1 MIQNIIYLICAILV
15 SVAIGIFVIFIIFHL
30 KEIKTKTDSIPK
42 YHWSMGVYMND
53 IPQTEQNPLH
63 LSSVPL
69 RVYER
74 GICFNFPVPH
84 IGEEI
89 YGIYRRGKDNFRMTG
104 TVENVCYNTNMDWI
118 TVECKC
124 TEIRKI

>member
-1 MIQNIIYLICAILV
+1 MV
-15 SVAIGIFVIFIIFHL
+15 HL
-30 KEIKTKTDSIPK
+30 KAIKTKTDNIPQK
-42 YHWSMGVYMND
+42 YWNMCVYMND

-74 GICFNFPVPH
+74 GIYFNFPVPR

-89 YGIYRRGKDNFRMTG
+89 YGIYRSGKDNFKMTG
-104 TVENVCYNTNMDWI
+104 TVKNVCYNTNMDCI

-124 TEIRKI
+124 TEIHKI

>member
-1 MIQNIIYLICAILV
+1 MTLSIFCLICAGLFFFALGLF
-15 SVAIGIFVIFIIFHL
+15 AIFATFKLRKIDSQL
-30 KEIKTKTDSIPK
+30 DSIPK

-53 IPQTEQNPLH
+53 IPQNEQNPLH

-69 RVYER
+69 RLYER

-89 YGIYRRGKDNFRMTG
+89 YGIYHSGKDNFRMTG

-124 TEIRKI
+124 TDICKL

>member
-15 SVAIGIFVIFIIFHL
+15 SVAIGIFVVFIIFHL

-89 YGIYRRGKDNFRMTG
+89 YGIYRSGKDNFTMTG

-124 TEIRKI
+124 TEIRNI

>member
-15 SVAIGIFVIFIIFHL
+15 SVAIGIFVVFIIFHL

>member
-15 SVAIGIFVIFIIFHL
+15 SVAIGIFVVFIIFHL

-63 LSSVPL
+63 LSSVLL
-69 RVYER
+69 RVYEK

-89 YGIYRRGKDNFRMTG
+89 YGIYRSGKDNFRMTG

>member
-15 SVAIGIFVIFIIFHL
+15 SVAIGIFVVFIIFHL
-30 KEIKTKTDSIPK
+30 KEIKIKTDNIPK
-42 YHWSMGVYMND
+42 HHWSMGVYMND

-89 YGIYRRGKDNFRMTG
+89 YGIYRSGKDNFKMTG

>member
-1 MIQNIIYLICAILV
+1 MIQNIIYLICTILV
-15 SVAIGIFVIFIIFHL
+15 SVAIGIFVVFIIFHL

-53 IPQTEQNPLH
+53 IPQTEENPLH

-89 YGIYRRGKDNFRMTG
+89 YGIYRSGKDNFRMTG

>member
-15 SVAIGIFVIFIIFHL
+15 SVAIGIFVVFIIFHL

-42 YHWSMGVYMND
+42 YHWSMGVYMNH
-53 IPQTEQNPLH
+53 IPQTEENPLH
-63 LSSVPL
+63 LSSVLL
-69 RVYER
+69 RVYEK

-89 YGIYRRGKDNFRMTG
+89 YGIYRSGKDNFKMTG
-104 TVENVCYNTNMDWI
+104 TVENVCYNTNMDCI

-124 TEIRKI
+124 TEIHKI

>member
-1 MIQNIIYLICAILV
+1 MVLNIISLFCVILV
-15 SVAIGIFVIFIIFHL
+15 SVALGIFAYFVIVHL
-30 KEIKTKTDSIPK
+30 KAIKTKTDSIPK

-69 RVYER
+69 RLYER

-89 YGIYRRGKDNFRMTG
+89 YGIYRSGKDNFTMTG
-104 TVENVCYNTNMDWI
+104 TVENVCYNTNMDCI

>member
-15 SVAIGIFVIFIIFHL
+15 SVAIGIFVVFIIFHL

-89 YGIYRRGKDNFRMTG
+89 YGIYRSGKDNFRMTG

>member
-15 SVAIGIFVIFIIFHL
+15 SVAIGIFVVFIIFHL

-89 YGIYRRGKDNFRMTG
+89 YGIYRSGKDNFKMTG
-104 TVENVCYNTNMDWI
+104 TVENVCYNTNMDCI
-118 TVECKC
+118 TVECEL
-124 TEIRKI
+124 TPP

>member
-15 SVAIGIFVIFIIFHL
+15 NVAIGIFVVFIIFHL

-74 GICFNFPVPH
+74 GIYFNFPVPH

-89 YGIYRRGKDNFRMTG
+89 YGIYRSGKDNFRMTG

>member
-1 MIQNIIYLICAILV
+1 MIQSVIYLICAILV
-15 SVAIGIFVIFIIFHL
+15 SVAIGIFVVFIIFHL

-53 IPQTEQNPLH
+53 IPQTEENPLH

-89 YGIYRRGKDNFRMTG
+89 YGIYRSGKDNFRMTG

>member
-15 SVAIGIFVIFIIFHL
+15 SVAIGIFVVFIIFHL

-42 YHWSMGVYMND
+42 YHWSMSVYMND

-89 YGIYRRGKDNFRMTG
+89 YGIYRSGKDNFRMTG

>member
-1 MIQNIIYLICAILV
+1 MV
-15 SVAIGIFVIFIIFHL
+15 HL
-30 KEIKTKTDSIPK
+30 KAIKTKTDSIPQK
-42 YHWSMGVYMND
+42 YWSMCVYMND

-63 LSSVPL
+63 LSSVLL

-74 GICFNFPVPH
+74 GIYFNFPVPR
-84 IGEEI
+84 IDEEI
-89 YGIYRRGKDNFRMTG
+89 YGIYHSGKDNFKMTG
-104 TVENVCYNTNMDWI
+104 TVENVCYNTNMDCI

>member
-15 SVAIGIFVIFIIFHL
+15 SVAIGKFVVFIIFHL
-30 KEIKTKTDSIPK
+30 KEIKTKTDGIPK
-42 YHWSMGVYMND
+42 YHCMGVYMND

-69 RVYER
+69 RVYKR

-89 YGIYRRGKDNFRMTG
+89 YGIYRSGKDNFRMTG
-104 TVENVCYNTNMDWI
+104 TVENVCYNTSMDWI